1 MRRLAIVPII
11 IMIVLIGI
19 TQQAFSMGNRPP
31 VKKKYFVEKYPQNSE
46 AVGRVARVDTGR
58 SEIIISTEEYK
69 SLILKVDSKTKFLK
83 DGKSVKLSDIEKGN
97 AVRVDYEIVYK
108 DKNIAQ
114 SINVESGN
122 MFESKRKR

>member
-1 MRRLAIVPII
+1 
-11 IMIVLIGI
+11 MIVLIGI

>member
-1 MRRLAIVPII
+1 MRRLAIVTII

-19 TQQAFSMGNRPP
+19 TQQALSMGNRPP

-46 AVGRVARVDTGR
+46 VIGRVARVDTGR

-69 SLILKVDSKTKFLK
+69 SLILKVDSKTKLLK
-83 DGKSVKLSDIEKGN
+83 DDKSVKLSDIKKGN
-97 AVRVDYEIVYK
+97 VVRVDYEIVYK

-114 SINVESGN
+114 SINVESSN
-122 MFESKRKR
+122 MPESKRKR